1 MFKKIGFFILNL
13 SIICFVCHCKSH
25 EVTAGS
31 GRNLLANP
39 GFEEGAK
46 GWFWMDWSK
55 AWIGPFEIS
64 DKIAHTGKMSAYLK
78 LDERI
83 DNPKK
88 VRGVV
93 QSLKPDKFP
102 KIASGWYRVE
112 GWHRGVPKQYIQA
125 VVIAWEKY
133 DDYPNYQLRYVLE
146 GVARQPLPIANA
158 RYTILTKS
166 AEPETGKWKYFEL
179 PIRDDYRKLWKQIP
193 KNYEKI
199 NFFCEV
205 RYDDPLPSGGYVGAD
220 VYFDD
225 LYVGEGK

>member
-1 MFKKIGFFILNL
+1 MWKRPIIFAVFMLVAL
-13 SIICFVCHCKSH
+13 SICSCSSRGGAS
-25 EVTAGS
+25 ES
-31 GRNLLANP
+31 GGNILVNP

-55 AWIGPFEIS
+55 AWIGPFDIS
-64 DKIAHTGKMSAYLK
+64 EVIAHTGKMSAYLK
-78 LDERI
+78 LDEHM

-88 VRGVV
+88 IRGVV
-93 QSLKPDKFP
+93 QSLNPDKFP
-102 KIASGWYRVE
+102 RIASGWYRVE
-112 GWHRGVPKQYIQA
+112 NWHRGVPKQYIQA

-133 DDYPNYQLRYVLE
+133 GDFPNYQLRYVLD
-146 GVARQPLPIANA
+146 GVSQQPLPISNA
-158 RYTILTKS
+158 RYTILTKT
-166 AEPETGKWKYFEL
+166 AEPETGKWKYFDL
-179 PIRDDYRKLWKQIP
+179 PIRDDYKKFWGQIP

-205 RYDDPLPSGGYVGAD
+205 RYDDPLPVGGYVGAD